1 MIYTVTFN
9 PAIDY
14 VVQVKNFEVGK
25 MHCIDNT
32 TPYFGGKGI
41 NVSLVLN
48 ELVVKSVATGFTAG
62 FTGEANENVF
72 SEFVIFPLS
81 GTTEFSDFLFKAA
94 YLCSPIA

>member
-25 MHCIDNT
+25 IHCIDNT

-81 GTTEFSDFLFKAA
+81 GTIEFSDFLFKAA